1 MIKRRSVG
9 QAIRQM
15 VIVAVAFAMQAA
27 GPVIAVSMLSADV
40 NHDTVACAAR
50 VRCRARVNQ
59 VLPPSGQIRE
69 TPHCEAAAAGAARAL
84 APGHRGH
91 GPDLR
96 GQTASPMGLVDGFA
110 GTHPFSQM
118 LAAWGIRGPLG
129 SLSEVSV
136 IRSAEQPM
144 PTAAYLGETSVRCSR
159 GDNDLVV
166 DLRGARCAG
175 G

>member
-69 TPHCEAAAAGAARAL
+69 TPHCEAAAACAHEAHAAIAL

-96 GQTASPMGLVDGFA
+96 GQTASPMGLV
-110 GTHPFSQM
+110 
-118 LAAWGIRGPLG
+118 
-129 SLSEVSV
+129 
-136 IRSAEQPM
+136 
-144 PTAAYLGETSVRCSR
+144 SR
-159 GDNDLVV
+159 V
-166 DLRGARCAG
+166 
-175 G
+175 